1 MRSATQGSSDWGP
14 NSAFPH
20 NVHQN
25 QVTDA
30 DITSEREMC
39 EWFNA
44 QFDAQG
50 SGLHPEDRP

>member
-39 EWFNA
+39 DPIFEG
-44 QFDAQG
+44 QG